1 MKELHDLAEGHGKA
15 LDALLEVVVLLGD
28 DMARSLAREGL
39 TVPRAHLLWRLHHDG
54 PMTQR
59 ALADALSVSP
69 RNITGLVDGLVA
81 TGFVTRERHPTDR
94 RAILVTPTKHATATL
109 AELDSGHRDLA
120 ELLFGD
126 MSEQGFSA
134 FAAGLGHVTSRLRD
148 TLGPAPANAR

>member
-1 MKELHDLAEGHGKA
+1 MKSIHDVTGRHQKA

-39 TVPRAHLLWRLHHDG
+39 SVPRAHLLWRLHHDG

-59 ALADALSVSP
+59 ALADGLGVSP

-94 RAILVTPTKHATATL
+94 RAILVTPTQHATATL
-109 AELDSGHRDLA
+109 AEMDSGHRDLA
-120 ELLFGD
+120 ALLFGD
-126 MSEQGFSA
+126 MSEQQFSA
-134 FAAGLGHVTSRLRD
+134 FSAGLGHVTSRLRAA
-148 TLGPAPANAR
+148 LGSPSAGAT